1 MHSVSTNFS
10 VQFACFP
17 KVFVIKI
24 RTNENGFQFLLFF
37 NQALDVKSLFQM
49 VMDKSLWLILCAK
62 STYICSCFFR
72 RWNFSL
78 DPNPDEAVCQDWH
91 HEHHR
96 KGLQLQVNVAYIFID
111 LILDYNSCLHKKTWQ
126 GFYLMLTWPVSNI
139 LQLFTSSHSA
149 KTEISFLCAKI
160 DSACCSPIWAHLTV
174 VIIINHK
181 FFKSVLKC
189 SIFGWSLSCIF
200 QKNSFL
206 SRP

>member
-1 MHSVSTNFS
+1 MTDSLRYKHIYLLMFFS
-10 VQFACFP
+10 GDEIFP
-17 KVFVIKI
+17 LTQTLMKPYARTDIMSITEKVYNY
-24 RTNENGFQFLLFF
+24 RW
-37 NQALDVKSLFQM
+37 M
-49 VMDKSLWLILCAK
+49 WLI
-62 STYICSCFFR
+62 
-72 RWNFSL
+72 FSL
-78 DPNPDEAVCQDWH
+78 IW
-91 HEHHR
+91 
-96 KGLQLQVNVAYIFID
+96 FWTT
-111 LILDYNSCLHKKTWQ
+111 ILVYTKKTWQ

-174 VIIINHK
+174 VIIINHN

-189 SIFGWSLSCIF
+189 SIFGWRLSCIF